1 MPRKNTTI
9 EDDIANAVGITDE
22 ESDGDSNEVVTDS
35 SEDTTE
41 TVEGSDQGDATNT
54 QSTKSQTGTG
64 ADTKQG
70 KGVSGPQPLRDK
82 AGNIVAEGGRERRFY
97 EAAQI
102 ARQERDAIQQKLAT
116 VEAKVQ
122 AYEQANSIGTQLQLT
137 PEETITGMKIM
148 AAYKA
153 NPAETIKYL
162 LTEAQSQGHN
172 VQDVL
177 GNGFDASVVKN
188 MVNEALKPI
197 LQDREEKQKYRDVEE
212 RAVSEYNA
220 FTQRYPDVK
229 VHESSIA
236 RLLESDPQLTPD
248 AAYYKLR
255 SFYLEKGLDW
265 TKSLETIASDM
276 EKSKTTQGSSD
287 TRSPG
292 LPGKGTNSGT
302 ATTAKTAFADVD
314 TSTDDIVKSAMR
326 EAGIQIQ

>member
-1 MPRKNTTI
+1 MARKNTTI
-9 EDDIANAVGITDE
+9 EDDIASAVGITDE
-22 ESDGDSNEVVTDS
+22 ETGGDTDEVVVDPGEETAEKVEEVHTDDGD
-35 SEDTTE
+35 
-41 TVEGSDQGDATNT
+41 GT
-54 QSTKSQTGTG
+54 QSTKSEAGTST
-64 ADTKQG
+64 DSKQG
-70 KGVSGPQPLRDK
+70 KGTSGPQPLRDR
-82 AGNIVAEGGRERRFY
+82 AGNIIAEGGRERRFY

-102 ARQERDAIQQKLAT
+102 ARQERDAIQAKLAT

-122 AYEQANSIGTQLQLT
+122 AFEQANSIGTQLKLS

-265 TKSLETIASDM
+265 TKSLETIASEM
-276 EKSKTTQGSSD
+276 EKSKTTQSASD